1 MMAEPFNETI
11 LGSGVGLDEERR
23 GTITGGALE
32 TVSGINNMVQTII
45 NRADSHDLVRQFRVK
60 PLTESRMT
68 DYAAVLRVALEA
80 DARVLNGFVEEVKI
94 ERVDKEG
101 RFTNR
106 FRISITI
113 GITREDQEGN
123 NVVETATREFLE

>member
-1 MMAEPFNETI
+1 MGEPFNETI
-11 LGSGVGLDEERR
+11 LGAGIGLDEERR
-23 GTITGGALE
+23 GVITGGALE
-32 TVSGINNMVQTII
+32 TVSGVDNMVQTII
-45 NRADSHDLVRQFRVK
+45 NRADSNDLVRQFRVK
-60 PLTESRMT
+60 PLTESRIG
-68 DYAAVLRVALEA
+68 DYADVLRAALEE

-94 ERVDKEG
+94 ERIDKEG

-123 NVVETATREFLE
+123 NVTETATREFIE